1 MSKVILKTENITKRY
16 GKNLVLDNI
25 NMTINEGDIYGF
37 IGRNGAGKTTFMR
50 VILNLTNRDGGKVEL
65 FENAENARLKI
76 GSLIEDPGL
85 YKNFTAYENMKR
97 FAIINNVNDDNKL
110 KELLKIVGL
119 SNVGKKKVKNFSLGM
134 RQRLGIAAALIHKPN
149 VLILDEPTNGLDPE
163 GIKEMR
169 ELLIK
174 LAKEEKM
181 AILISSHNLSELD
194 NFVTD
199 TCIIK
204 NGVIVSTSSIKELK
218 KLSHTTFK
226 IELNTTKDVDKLF
239 KEKCKIIDE
248 DSMELQVEK
257 DEITKCIDK
266 LIKKDYQVYQVVM
279 EELSLEDAF
288 IQKTGGNVID

>member
-134 RQRLGIAAALIHKPN
+134 RQRLGIAISLLGDPEFL
-149 VLILDEPTNGLDPE
+149 VLDEPINGLDPA
-163 GIKEMR
+163 GIKDIR
-169 ELLIK
+169 DLILK
-174 LAKEEKM
+174 LNKEKN
-181 AILISSHNLSELD
+181 ITFLISSHILDELAKV
-194 NFVTD
+194 VTKYG
-199 TCIIK
+199 IIN
-204 NGVIVSTSSIKELK
+204 NGVLVEEITSKELEDK
-218 KLSHTTFK
+218 CKHKL
-226 IELNTTKDVDKLF
+226 IIDVDRLSDAVRIIS
-239 KEKCKIIDE
+239 KIVPEE
-248 DSMELQVEK
+248 D
-257 DEITKCIDK
+257 I
-266 LIKKDYQVYQVVM
+266 VM
-279 EELSLEDAF
+279 NKHNIEVNSHIEDAAKINKLLVKNDIEVRAIYPNNDSIEEYF
-288 IQKTGGNVID
+288 MERIGN